1 MVESLDH
8 PHCLFVILG
17 LQFRGKNDNVRNV
30 SFGQVSTER
39 LWSFSNASAPEDR
52 TLNNPPELPLNLS
65 GSWFLNPEHTDWE
78 YPKQNWSRQETAEE
92 PRAPQ
97 QSVPAEY
104 FSPDTILFQKYM
116 ALICY
121 VKLTLYRNR
130 LKKKI
135 KPQRKCTT
143 QSQVLEINYLPIPE
157 IMILAGV
164 LSLVSLK

>member
-8 PHCLFVILG
+8 PHWLFVILG

-39 LWSFSNASAPEDR
+39 LWSFSNTSAPEDR

-65 GSWFLNPEHTDWE
+65 VSCFPKSRPTDWE
-78 YPKQNWSRQETAEE
+78 YPKQIMAGDCTGAKS
-92 PRAPQ
+92 
-97 QSVPAEY
+97 SPAECP
-104 FSPDTILFQKYM
+104 SRVFQSWHHPLPKIHGFNLLCE
-116 ALICY
+116 AHSLQKQIF
-121 VKLTLYRNR
+121 

-135 KPQRKCTT
+135 KPQRKFTT

-157 IMILAGV
+157 IIILAGV
-164 LSLVSLK
+164 LSLVSLR